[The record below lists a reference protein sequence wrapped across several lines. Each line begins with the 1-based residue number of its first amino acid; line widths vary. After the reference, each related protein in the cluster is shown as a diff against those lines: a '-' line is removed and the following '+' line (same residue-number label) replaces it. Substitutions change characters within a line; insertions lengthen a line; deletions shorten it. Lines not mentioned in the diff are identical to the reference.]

1 MNRWV
6 LKSIGL
12 IAVILCLGAGTSC
25 TLVAADQNPP
35 TAQQVNGRP
44 SDPAAARTTPAWK
57 PGLIVSAETGE
68 PSNIESW
75 LPRLRGFDVIY
86 LGEEHQNPDHINAA
100 LLILKSIL
108 AQGRRPVLGMEMF
121 SWDGQP
127 ALDRYVTQE
136 TDADQQFLEDA
147 RWKQNWGGAFEDYAP
162 LVVFAREHRIP
173 VLALNPPRPLV
184 RRVVKDGLEKVVKG
198 DEAARWG
205 MSGEELVEDAG
216 YREAI
221 LGQLKACHGG
231 GTDRDYQGM
240 YEASLF
246 RDEGM
251 AKTIADSLARMATE
265 GDPARGPF
273 VSYTGGGHIQYRLP
287 VPSRVQRIGGSGVKQ
302 VTIYMTSFDPART
315 EEVRELLTR
324 HIADYLWLTP
334 VGPQGPPRR
343 CR

>member
-1 MNRWV
+1 M
-6 LKSIGL
+6 
-12 IAVILCLGAGTSC
+12 AT
-25 TLVAADQNPP
+25 ADQDPP
-35 TAQQVNGRP
+35 AAQQVNGRP
-44 SDPAAARTTPAWK
+44 SDPATARTIPAWK

-68 PSNIESW
+68 PLGIETW
-75 LPRLRGFDVIY
+75 LPRLQGFDVIY
-86 LGEEHQNPDHINAA
+86 LGEEHQNPEHIKAA
-100 LLILKSIL
+100 LLVLRSLL
-108 AQGRRPVLGMEMF
+108 AQGRRPLLGMEMF

-127 ALDRYVTQE
+127 ALDRYVIQE
-136 TDADQQFLEDA
+136 TDTDRQFLEDV
-147 RWKQNWGGAFEDYAP
+147 RWKQNWGGAYEDYAP

-184 RRVVKDGLEKVVKG
+184 RRVVKDGVEAVVKG
-198 DEAARWG
+198 EEAARWG
-205 MSGEELVEDAG
+205 MKGEELVEDAG

-221 LGQLKACHGG
+221 LSQLKACHGG

-251 AKTIADSLARMATE
+251 AKTIADSMASIATE
-265 GDPARGPF
+265 GGPARGPF

-287 VPSRVQRIGGSGVKQ
+287 VPSRVQRRVGPDVKQ

-324 HIADYLWLTP
+324 RVADYLWLTP